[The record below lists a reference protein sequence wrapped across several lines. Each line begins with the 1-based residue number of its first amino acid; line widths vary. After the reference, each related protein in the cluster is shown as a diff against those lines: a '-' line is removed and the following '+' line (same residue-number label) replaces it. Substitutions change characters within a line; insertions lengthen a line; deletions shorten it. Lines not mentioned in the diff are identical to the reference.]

1 MNSINIITTHIRKIY
16 DFSIVPE
23 AIHISLDRPT
33 YSPFVS
39 IPIHHIPPHPSPFLL
54 FHIIILLPQY
64 SSSSNPSLQISP
76 SEMNEGSTLERGNSA
91 KFILSPILLI
101 PRVIG
106 RVRATSTTETG
117 ILYIYLYRHAFTIS
131 SSNLVSRRITVAKEN
146 RRRRL
151 EILSRFHSLASNC
164 SLVSIRRKRFR
175 FPLFLSLFLSLSS
188 PSIVCPVQAQSGI
201 VPTVERREPCSA
213 ARKLNINRR
222 QLCFDKIVTRRRHC
236 HRDKR
241 VNLVCLASL
250 PPIVRSPN
258 VFPCPPLPP
267 LLSTM
272 ELFDYSSIPFFR
284 IGSLFLRLQ
293 LSRLFSLHI

>member
-106 RVRATSTTETG
+106 RVRATSTTEMG
-117 ILYIYLYRHAFTIS
+117 ILYIYIYIFVS
-131 SSNLVSRRITVAKEN
+131 SRVYNIIVEFSFSTYNSRQGKPASASGDTVT
-146 RRRRL
+146 
-151 EILSRFHSLASNC
+151 FSLA
-164 SLVSIRRKRFR
+164 F
-175 FPLFLSLFLSLSS
+175 
-188 PSIVCPVQAQSGI
+188 
-201 VPTVERREPCSA
+201 
-213 ARKLNINRR
+213 
-222 QLCFDKIVTRRRHC
+222 
-236 HRDKR
+236 
-241 VNLVCLASL
+241 
-250 PPIVRSPN
+250 
-258 VFPCPPLPP
+258 
-267 LLSTM
+267 
-272 ELFDYSSIPFFR
+272 
-284 IGSLFLRLQ
+284 
-293 LSRLFSLHI
+293 

>member
-117 ILYIYLYRHAFTIS
+117 ILYIYIYLYRRAFTIS

-175 FPLFLSLFLSLSS
+175 FPLFLSLFLSLSLLL
-188 PSIVCPVQAQSGI
+188 PSSVLS
-201 VPTVERREPCSA
+201 
-213 ARKLNINRR
+213 K
-222 QLCFDKIVTRRRHC
+222 
-236 HRDKR
+236 HR
-241 VNLVCLASL
+241 A
-250 PPIVRSPN
+250 
-258 VFPCPPLPP
+258 
-267 LLSTM
+267 
-272 ELFDYSSIPFFR
+272 ELFQRWNVGNPVPPP
-284 IGSLFLRLQ
+284 GN
-293 LSRLFSLHI
+293 